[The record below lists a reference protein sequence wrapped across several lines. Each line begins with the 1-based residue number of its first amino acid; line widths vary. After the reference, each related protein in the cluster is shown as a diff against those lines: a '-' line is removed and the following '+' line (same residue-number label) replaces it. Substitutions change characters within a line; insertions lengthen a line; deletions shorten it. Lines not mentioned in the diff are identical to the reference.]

1 MASRHA
7 ELYSLGWV
15 LGAVLGLV
23 VGCQLSPNLLSP
35 TQDAAQTSSQTS
47 AADVRQGDNNIT
59 TLRSEMRNE
68 MSIVQNE
75 IGVTK
80 LYLLYGAVMLI
91 AMKFADLLGD
101 WILYRTIKNGGSH
114 AKPNRPA

>member
-1 MASRHA
+1 MASSQAGH
-7 ELYSLGWV
+7 YSLGWL

-23 VGCQLSPNLLSP
+23 VGCQLNPNLLSP
-35 TQDAAQTSSQTS
+35 TQEAEATSTQTLTPSVT
-47 AADVRQGDNNIT
+47 QGDHNLT
-59 TLRSEMRNE
+59 TLRTEMRNE

-91 AMKFADLLGD
+91 AMKAADLLGD

-114 AKPNRPA
+114 AK